1 MIPKAEL
8 HCHLEGSIPPAL
20 ARELAA
26 RNGVTLPDGMF
37 DGKGQYV
44 WQDFLSFLD
53 AYDRVCAAL
62 RVPRDFGDV
71 LYTYLKGAAAEGAR
85 RLEQLRVHFC
95 SAHLGDDL
103 RGECIALQNHAVGVY
118 DCISARGRGP
128 SGAGAVGI
136 DVAGD
141 LPAEIHDDRGVG
153 LVFRGC
159 NDAISDC

>member
-62 RVPRDFGDV
+62 KVPRDFGDV
-71 LYTYLKGAAAEGAR
+71 LYTYLKGAAAEGAVYV
-85 RLEQLRVHFC
+85 EMFC
-95 SAHLGDDL
+95 SPERPKAVSYTHLT
-103 RGECIALQNHAVGVY
+103 
-118 DCISARGRGP
+118 
-128 SGAGAVGI
+128 
-136 DVAGD
+136 
-141 LPAEIHDDRGVG
+141 LPTIYSV
-153 LVFRGC
+153 
-159 NDAISDC
+159 